1 MRIKVGSKTDE
12 KKIFFVSDNFFNNER
27 QVISMAIK
35 RTIDERIQEKDNMMQ
50 QLLTKAKQYEAQI
63 RQLEKRK
70 KEEERKARIHRL
82 ITIGGAVSAVLGRD
96 FVEGDD
102 MRLMNFLK
110 QQERNGNYFSKAMN
124 KGAPDTA
131 KNDKEPDAEEGKS
144 TYENADTDETD
155 EDTEGDT

>member
-1 MRIKVGSKTDE
+1 MQSVNE
-12 KKIFFVSDNFFNNER
+12 NER
-27 QVISMAIK
+27 QVIIMAGK
-35 RTIDERIQEKDNMMQ
+35 RTLDERIQEKDNLMQ

-70 KEEERKARIHRL
+70 KEEERKARTHRL
-82 ITIGGAVSAVLGRD
+82 IIIGGVVSSVLNRD

-110 QQERNGNYFSKAMN
+110 TQERNGNYFSKAMN

-131 KNDKEPDAEEGKS
+131 KKETS
-144 TYENADTDETD
+144 S
-155 EDTEGDT
+155 DTESHDELSGHTDDDGE

>member
-27 QVISMAIK
+27 QVISMASK

-70 KEEERKARIHRL
+70 KEEERKARTHRL

-102 MRLMNFLK
+102 MRLMK
-110 QQERNGNYFSKAMN
+110 
-124 KGAPDTA
+124 
-131 KNDKEPDAEEGKS
+131 
-144 TYENADTDETD
+144 
-155 EDTEGDT
+155 

>member
-27 QVISMAIK
+27 QVISMASK

-70 KEEERKARIHRL
+70 YASYELSE
-82 ITIGGAVSAVLGRD
+82 
-96 FVEGDD
+96 
-102 MRLMNFLK
+102 
-110 QQERNGNYFSKAMN
+110 
-124 KGAPDTA
+124 TA
-131 KNDKEPDAEEGKS
+131 GTKW
-144 TYENADTDETD
+144 
-155 EDTEGDT
+155 